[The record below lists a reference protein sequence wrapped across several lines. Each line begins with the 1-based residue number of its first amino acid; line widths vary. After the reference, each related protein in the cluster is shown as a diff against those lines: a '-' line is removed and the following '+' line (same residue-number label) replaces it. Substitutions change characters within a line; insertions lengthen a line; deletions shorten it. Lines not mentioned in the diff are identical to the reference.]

1 MAINLIAPIDSHM
14 WDRTKRLINSYLD
27 DLIQRVSSPDRDV
40 RGITRAEITRLNEL
54 EVQTRASVKVLEK
67 ELAEV
72 ELKILGLAERERIAR
87 EQGNVQA
94 ASTAGSQMLAL
105 GTQRDLIKQQI
116 AEANSA
122 AERARSL
129 REERRRQGED
139 LATETHLTAMRENLS
154 SVHKPFD
161 STDPSGTIDEMRERI
176 TRSSGSLTSN
186 RVAEADRQLEAE
198 RARARVED
206 VLAQYKQG
214 LAGDAQRM
222 SPDRPTNTPSNP
234 NTPTSKEPDS
244 GDDPAQQKSLGR
256 TEGPVRP
263 ID

>member
-1 MAINLIAPIDSHM
+1 M
-14 WDRTKRLINSYLD
+14 WHRTKRLINSYLD
-27 DLIQRVSSPDRDV
+27 DLIERVSSPDRDV
-40 RGITRAEITRLNEL
+40 RGITRAEIARLNEL
-54 EVQTRASVKVLEK
+54 EVQTRASVKLLEK

-72 ELKILGLAERERIAR
+72 ELKILGLAERERITR
-87 EQGNVQA
+87 EQGNDQA
-94 ASTAGSQMLAL
+94 ASAAGSQMLAL

-116 AEANSA
+116 TEANSA

-139 LATETHLTAMRENLS
+139 LATETHLTAMSENLS

-176 TRSSGSLTSN
+176 ARSSGSLTSN
-186 RVAEADRQLEAE
+186 RVVEANRELEAE

-214 LAGDAQRM
+214 LAGDAPRTSTDQ
-222 SPDRPTNTPSNP
+222 TANTPSNP
-234 NTPTSKEPDS
+234 NAPTSKEPDS
-244 GDDPAQQKSLGR
+244 GNDPAQQKSLGR

>member
-1 MAINLIAPIDSHM
+1 M
-14 WDRTKRLINSYLD
+14 WHRTKRLINSYLD

-54 EVQTRASVKVLEK
+54 EVQTRASVKMLEK

-87 EQGNVQA
+87 EQGNDQA
-94 ASTAGSQMLAL
+94 ASAAGSQMLAL

-122 AERARSL
+122 ADRAHSL
-129 REERRRQGED
+129 RDERRRQGED
-139 LATETHLTAMRENLS
+139 LATETHLSAMRENLS
-154 SVHKPFD
+154 AVHKPFD

-176 TRSSGSLTSN
+176 ARSSGSLTNN
-186 RVAEADRQLEAE
+186 RVAEADREMEAE
-198 RARARVED
+198 RAKARVED

-214 LAGDAQRM
+214 LAGESQLASSDQTPNEAA
-222 SPDRPTNTPSNP
+222 SPSPVS
-234 NTPTSKEPDS
+234 SKEPDS
-244 GDDPAQQKSLGR
+244 GNDPAQQKSLGR